1 MRKSITLLF
10 AVVGILFALS
20 GYAQERVDVSV
31 TDLLLRRPVVNMP
44 VYLQNTTSRTLDSA
58 RTNEQGKA
66 QFTNVPALGR
76 YRVFTRPSAMYTEE
90 ETSDITLQ
98 PGTLRTVTLQ
108 LPLRRESTLDE
119 VVINDRRLARLNTQN
134 AEVSALVSKRELQSL
149 PLEGRDITRA
159 LYRLPNLTLATQGYA
174 EAPNVA
180 INGLNGIYTNYLI
193 DGMDNNE
200 RFLGNMKFNT
210 PVGFAEGITV
220 YTNNYSVEFGNTSN
234 GVINVTTRSGSNEL
248 TGEAF
253 YLTRPGSVVDSPSRY
268 ATADLS
274 GNSVKDGFQR
284 HQLGFGLGGA
294 LKRDRTFF
302 YVNMEQTF
310 DRKDNRLVVPA
321 LGVNEI
327 VTGHNYFSYVSGK
340 LDQVWN
346 GRFKTTLRA
355 NIGSFDIDR
364 QGGGLEGGILFPSA
378 ASAQKNRTYLIALKN
393 AYVIGNRN
401 GGPDI
406 TGETNY
412 QHARFRWN
420 YREPVNPTNPSATV
434 RGPNGVPIA
443 TIGQSGAIF
452 DDIENTDQIQQKF
465 TLRRGDH
472 TLKAGAE
479 FITSDYALLGGA
491 NPYGTYDV
499 QLTQAQLDALKAR
512 NIGSALDVTDI
523 PRDVLVRTYDVE
535 LRPTTFGTRQN
546 VFSVYAEDL
555 WAARPNLNL
564 TVGLRYDYDNLTKG
578 GQTDRSAGAASGRKG
593 DLNNLAPRVALNYQ
607 LDERTVV
614 RGGYGMFYDKIK
626 YSVYSDNL
634 QFSNSGADFKKELTE
649 LKRLGMLPAST
660 DLDRVTFPG
669 NLNARSTTSVTY
681 LNGPTSDQLQARRD
695 QQFSNNFRIMNPDG
709 FQSPYSHQFSLGFQR
724 KPTANTLFSLD
735 LVHVATNDLFYI
747 YNLNAPAPYPFPN
760 AADVKVRTV
769 AQADLTRPIPI
780 RQDRRGAYAV
790 VNGSDTLRGI
800 SRNIFETRTDGY
812 ARYWAANFVF
822 QKLKGSDKYA
832 YRLGYNLSVIRSN
845 TTGINTRAQDANNYR
860 AEYVFDDND
869 RRHVFS
875 GIFYYYPLTNLVI
888 TPTVLLQ
895 SGLPITRVADAAVY
909 GTTDLN
915 GDSESYSL
923 PSDIQ
928 PGETRNND
936 RLPWAKTVDLSV
948 KYTVRLFG
956 RPRLEISADVYN
968 LLNTQNISGFNVV
981 RGSSNQF
988 QIGPRGSG
996 ITTRS
1001 AAPPRQF
1008 QFGLRYVF

>member
-1 MRKSITLLF
+1 M
-10 AVVGILFALS
+10 
-20 GYAQERVDVSV
+20 
-31 TDLLLRRPVVNMP
+31 TDLLLRRPVTNTF
-44 VYLQNTTSRTLDSA
+44 VYLQNTSTKALDSTQ
-58 RTNEQGKA
+58 TNAQGKA
-66 QFTNVPALGR
+66 IFSTVMGSR
-76 YRVFTRPSAMYTEE
+76 YRVFTRPSSTFIEDEA
-90 ETSDITLQ
+90 SDINIQSNSLT
-98 PGTLRTVTLQ
+98 TVTLQ

-234 GVINVTTRSGSNEL
+234 GVINVTTRSGSNQL

-253 YLTRPGSVVDSPSRY
+253 YLTRPGSVIDSPSRF

-294 LKRDRTFF
+294 LRQDKTFF
-302 YVNMEQTF
+302 YVNVEQTF
-310 DRKDNRLVVPA
+310 DRKDNRLVAPA

-340 LDQVWN
+340 LDQVWS

-378 ASAQKNRTYLIALKN
+378 AAAQKNRTYLISLKN
-393 AYVIGNRN
+393 AYVIGSRN

-412 QHARFRWN
+412 QHSRFRWN
-420 YREPVNPTNPSATV
+420 YREPVNPTNPSVTV

-491 NPYGTYDV
+491 NAYGTYDV

-512 NIGSALDVTDI
+512 NIGSVLDVNDI
-523 PRDVLVRTYDVE
+523 PRDVQVRTYDVE

-546 VFSVYAEDL
+546 VFSLYAEDL
-555 WAARPNLNL
+555 WSIRPDLNL
-564 TVGLRYDYDNLTKG
+564 TFGLRYDYDNLTKG
-578 GQTDRSAGAASGRKG
+578 GGTKG
-593 DLNNLAPRVALNYQ
+593 DLNNIAPRVAFNYQ
-607 LDERTVV
+607 LNDQTVI

-634 QFSNSGADFKKELTE
+634 QFSNSGSDFKKQLNE
-649 LKRLGMLPAST
+649 LKRLGILPGST
-660 DLDRVTFPG
+660 DLNRVTFPG
-669 NLNARSTTSVTY
+669 NLNARSTTPVTY
-681 LNGPTSDQLQARRD
+681 LAGPTSDQLQGRRD
-695 QQFSNNFRIMNPDG
+695 QQFSNNFRIMNPNG

-747 YNLNAPAPYPFPN
+747 YNLNAPAPYPLTN
-760 AADVKVRTV
+760 AADVQVRTV

-780 RQDRRGAYAV
+780 RQDKQGAYAV

-832 YRLGYNLSVIRSN
+832 YRLGYNLSIIKSN
-845 TTGINTRAQDANNYR
+845 TTGINTRAQDSNNYV
-860 AEYVFDDND
+860 AEYVVDDND

-875 GIFYYYPLTNLVI
+875 GIFYYYPLRNLVI

-895 SGLPITRVADAAVY
+895 SGLPITRVADAQKY
-909 GTTDLN
+909 GGVTDLN

-948 KYTVRLFG
+948 KYTVHLFG
-956 RPRLEISADVYN
+956 RPRLEVSADVYN
-968 LLNTQNISGFNVV
+968 VLNTVNISGFNVV

-1008 QFGLRYVF
+1008 QFGLRYVL

>member
-1 MRKSITLLF
+1 MKHRLQFLF
-10 AVVGILFALS
+10 LGFLFLIPQVYGQNQGS
-20 GYAQERVDVSV
+20 QNRLEVTV
-31 TDLLLRRPVVNMP
+31 TDLLLRRPVAGTV
-44 VYLQNTTSRTLDSA
+44 VYLQNNKAHLLDSSQ
-58 RTNEQGKA
+58 TNAQGKVL
-66 QFTNVPALGR
+66 FSNLSPAVQ
-76 YRVFTRPSAMYTEE
+76 YRAFTRLSTTYIEDDV
-90 ETSDITLQ
+90 SDITLKS
-98 PGTLRTVTLQ
+98 GGLTSVTLE
-108 LPLRRESTLDE
+108 LPLRREGTLQE
-119 VVINDRRLARLNTQN
+119 VVINDRRLARLNNQN
-134 AEVSALVSKRELQSL
+134 AEVSALVSKRELQAL

-180 INGLNGIYTNYLI
+180 INGLNGVYTNYLI

-234 GVINVTTRSGSNEL
+234 GVINVTTRSGSNQL

-253 YLTRPGSVVDSPSRY
+253 YLTRPGSVIDSPSSY

-294 LKRDRTFF
+294 LRKDKTFF
-302 YVNMEQTF
+302 YINVEQTF

-346 GRFKTTLRA
+346 SRFKSTLRA

-364 QGGGLEGGILFPSA
+364 QGGGLEAGILFPSA

-393 AYVIGNRN
+393 AYTIGN
-401 GGPDI
+401 DI

-412 QHARFRWN
+412 QHSRFRWN

-434 RGPNGVPIA
+434 RGPDGVPIA

-465 TLRRGDH
+465 TLRRGNH

-479 FITSDYALLGGA
+479 FITSEYALLGGA
-491 NPYGTYDV
+491 NSYGTYDV
-499 QLTQAQLDALKAR
+499 QLTQVQLDALKAK
-512 NIGSALDVTDI
+512 NIGSALDVSDI
-523 PRDVLVRTYDVE
+523 PRDVQVRTYDVE

-546 VFSVYAEDL
+546 VTSLYAEDL
-555 WAARPNLNL
+555 WAAKSNLNL
-564 TVGLRYDYDNLTKG
+564 TFGLRYDYDNLTKG
-578 GQTDRSAGAASGRKG
+578 GGTTG
-593 DLNNLAPRVALNYQ
+593 DYNNIAPRVAFNYQ
-607 LDERTVV
+607 LNDQTVI

-634 QFSNSGADFKKELTE
+634 QFSNNGADFRKQLNE
-649 LKRLGMLPAST
+649 LKRLGLLPETA
-660 DLDRVTFPG
+660 DLDKITFAG
-669 NLNARSTTSVTY
+669 NLNARATTPVTY
-681 LNGPTSDQLQARRD
+681 LNGPTSAQLQPRRD

-709 FQSPYSHQFSLGFQR
+709 FQSPYSHQFSLGFQH

-747 YNLNAPAPYPFPN
+747 YNLNAAAPYPLSDVNP
-760 AADVKVRTV
+760 ADAKVRTV

-780 RQDRRGAYAV
+780 RQDKRGAYAV
-790 VNGSDTLRGI
+790 VNGTDTLRGI
-800 SRNIFETRTDGY
+800 ARNVFVTRTDGY

-845 TTGINTRAQDANNYR
+845 TTGINTRAQDSNNYQ
-860 AEYVFDDND
+860 AEYVYDDND

-875 GIFYYYPLTNLVI
+875 GIFYYYPFRNLVI

-895 SGLPITRVADAAVY
+895 SGLPITRVADAKQY
-909 GTTDLN
+909 GGVTDLN

-936 RLPWAKTVDLSV
+936 RLPWAKTVDLSI
-948 KYTVRLFG
+948 KYTVPLFG
-956 RPRLEISADVYN
+956 RPRLELSADIYN
-968 LLNTQNISGFNVV
+968 LLNTQNISGYNVV

-988 QIGPRGSG
+988 QLGPRGSG
-996 ITTRS
+996 ITVRS

-1008 QFGLRYVF
+1008 QFGARYVF

>member
-1 MRKSITLLF
+1 MRISLTRLLF
-10 AVVGILFALS
+10 VVSCFPATFT
-20 GYAQERVDVSV
+20 YAQLNSTPAQLEVSV
-31 TDLLLRRPVVNMP
+31 TDLLLRRPVTNTA
-44 VYLQNTTSRTLDSA
+44 VYLQNSATKALDSA
-58 RTNEQGKA
+58 RTNAQGKA
-66 QFTNVPALGR
+66 QFSNVSPTSR
-76 YRVFTRPSAMYTEE
+76 YRVFTRSSATYIED
-90 ETSDITLQ
+90 ETLDIGIRATG
-98 PGTLRTVTLQ
+98 PTTVTLR

-234 GVINVTTRSGSNEL
+234 GVINVTTRSGSNQL

-253 YLTRPGSVVDSPSRY
+253 YLTRPGSVVDSPSRF
-268 ATADLS
+268 ATSDLS

-294 LKRDRTFF
+294 LKQDKTFF
-302 YVNMEQTF
+302 YVNVEQTF
-310 DRKDNRLVVPA
+310 DRKDNRLVVPS
-321 LGVNEI
+321 LSVNEI
-327 VTGHNYFSYVSGK
+327 VTGRNHFSYVSGK

-378 ASAQKNRTYLIALKN
+378 ASAQKNRTYLISLKN
-393 AYVIGNRN
+393 AYVLGT
-401 GGPDI
+401 DI

-412 QHARFRWN
+412 QHSRFRWN

-452 DDIENTDQIQQKF
+452 NDIENTDQIQQKF
-465 TLRRGDH
+465 TLRRGNH

-499 QLTQAQLDALKAR
+499 QLTQVQLDALKAR

-523 PRDVLVRTYDVE
+523 PRDVMVRTYDVE

-546 VFSVYAEDL
+546 VYSLYAEDL
-555 WAARPNLNL
+555 WSVRPNLNL
-564 TVGLRYDYDNLTKG
+564 TLGLRYDYDNLTRG
-578 GQTDRSAGAASGRKG
+578 GGDKG
-593 DLNNLAPRVALNYQ
+593 DFNNIAPRVAFNYQ
-607 LDERTVV
+607 LSDRTVV

-634 QFSNSGADFKKELTE
+634 QFSSSGADFKKELNE
-649 LKRLGMLPAST
+649 LKRLGILPGTA
-660 DLDRVTFPG
+660 DLNRITFAG
-669 NLNARSTTSVTY
+669 NLNARSTTPVTY
-681 LNGPTSDQLQARRD
+681 LNGPTSDQLQGRRD

-747 YNLNAPAPYPFPN
+747 YNLNAPAPYPLTS
-760 AADVKVRTV
+760 AVDAKVRTV

-822 QKLKGSDKYA
+822 QKLRGSDKFA

-845 TTGINTRAQDANNYR
+845 TTGINTRAQNSNDYA

-875 GIFYYYPLTNLVI
+875 GIFYYYPIRNLVI

-895 SGLPITRVADAAVY
+895 SGLPITRVADATKFGGVI
-909 GTTDLN
+909 DLN
-915 GDSESYSL
+915 GDSETYSL

-948 KYTVRLFG
+948 KYTVRLLG
-956 RPRLEISADVYN
+956 RPRLEISADAFN
-968 LLNTQNISGFNVV
+968 LLNTQNISGYNVV

-1008 QFGLRYVF
+1008 QFGARYVF

>member
-1 MRKSITLLF
+1 MKPLFTRLLF
-10 AVVGILFALS
+10 VAGCFLTTVT
-20 GYAQERVDVSV
+20 YAQLNGTPISTPAQLEVSV
-31 TDLLLRRPVVNMP
+31 TDLLLRRPVTSTF
-44 VYLQNTTSRTLDSA
+44 VYSQSNTTKTLDSA
-58 RTNEQGKA
+58 QTNAQGKA
-66 QFTNVPALGR
+66 RFNNVSPGER
-76 YRVFTRPSAMYTEE
+76 YRVFTRPGATYIED
-90 ETSDITLQ
+90 ETSDVLIKT
-98 PGTLRTVTLQ
+98 GTTTTVTLQ

-134 AEVSALVSKRELQSL
+134 AEVSALLSKRELQSL

-180 INGLNGIYTNYLI
+180 INGLNGVYTNYLI

-234 GVINVTTRSGSNEL
+234 GVINVTTRSGTNQL

-253 YLTRPGSVVDSPSRY
+253 YLTRPGSVVDSPSRF
-268 ATADLS
+268 ATSDLS

-294 LKRDRTFF
+294 LKQDKTFF
-302 YVNMEQTF
+302 YVNVEQTF
-310 DRKDNRLVVPA
+310 DRKDNRLVVPS

-327 VTGHNYFSYVSGK
+327 VTGRNHFSYVSGK

-355 NIGSFDIDR
+355 NVGSFDIDR

-378 ASAQKNRTYLIALKN
+378 ASAQKNRTYLISLKN
-393 AYVIGNRN
+393 AYVIGNE
-401 GGPDI
+401 I

-412 QHARFRWN
+412 QHSRFRWN

-479 FITSDYALLGGA
+479 FITSNYALLGGA

-523 PRDVLVRTYDVE
+523 PRDVMVRTYDVE

-546 VFSVYAEDL
+546 VYSIYAEDL
-555 WAARPNLNL
+555 WSVRPNLNL
-564 TVGLRYDYDNLTKG
+564 TLGLRYDYDNLTRG
-578 GQTDRSAGAASGRKG
+578 GGTKG
-593 DLNNLAPRVALNYQ
+593 DFNNIAPRVAFNYQ
-607 LDERTVV
+607 LSDRTVV

-634 QFSNSGADFKKELTE
+634 QFSSSGADFKKELAE
-649 LKRLGMLPAST
+649 LKRLNILPGSA
-660 DLDRVTFPG
+660 DLDRVTFAG
-669 NLNARSTTSVTY
+669 NLNARSTTPVTY
-681 LNGPTSDQLQARRD
+681 LNGPTSNQLQGRRD

-709 FQSPYSHQFSLGFQR
+709 FQSPYSHQFSLGFQH
-724 KPTANTLFSLD
+724 KPTAITLFSLD

-747 YNLNAPAPYPFPN
+747 YNLNAPAPYPLTS
-760 AADVKVRTV
+760 AADATVRTV

-780 RQDRRGAYAV
+780 RTDKHGAYAV

-822 QKLKGSDKYA
+822 QKLRGSDKFA

-845 TTGINTRAQDANNYR
+845 TTGINTRAQNSNDYA

-875 GIFYYYPLTNLVI
+875 GIFYYYPLRNLVI

-895 SGLPITRVADAAVY
+895 SGLPITRVADATKFGGV
-909 GTTDLN
+909 TDLN

-948 KYTVRLFG
+948 KYTVRLLG
-956 RPRLEISADVYN
+956 RPRLELSADVYN
-968 LLNTQNISGFNVV
+968 VLNTQNISGYNVV

-1008 QFGLRYVF
+1008 QFGARYVF

>member
-1 MRKSITLLF
+1 MRKSFTRLVL
-10 AVVGILFALS
+10 VVGQLVLTSA
-20 GYAQERVDVSV
+20 YAQTINEPTRLEVSV
-31 TDLLLRRPVVNMP
+31 TDLLLRRPVTNTF
-44 VYLQNTTSRTLDSA
+44 VYLQNTSTKALDSTL
-58 RTNEQGKA
+58 TNAQGKA
-66 QFTNVPALGR
+66 LFNTLSVGSR
-76 YRVFTRPSAMYTEE
+76 YRIFTRPSRTFVEDEA
-90 ETSDITLQ
+90 SDISLQ
-98 PGTLRTVTLQ
+98 PGPLTTVTLQ

-234 GVINVTTRSGSNEL
+234 GVVNITTRSGSNQL

-253 YLTRPGSVVDSPSRY
+253 YLTRPGSVIDSPSRF

-274 GNSVKDGFQR
+274 GNAVKDGFQR

-294 LKRDRTFF
+294 LKQDKTFF
-302 YVNMEQTF
+302 YVNVEQTF
-310 DRKDNRLVVPA
+310 DRKDNRLVAPA

-340 LDQVWN
+340 LDQVWS

-393 AYVIGNRN
+393 AYVIGSRN

-412 QHARFRWN
+412 QRSRFRWN
-420 YREPVNPTNPSATV
+420 YREPVNPTNPSVTV

-452 DDIENTDQIQQKF
+452 DNIENTDQIQQKF

-479 FITSDYALLGGA
+479 FITSNYALLGGA

-512 NIGSALDVTDI
+512 NIGSALDVNDI
-523 PRDVLVRTYDVE
+523 PRDVEVRNYDVE

-546 VFSVYAEDL
+546 VFSLYAEDL
-555 WAARPNLNL
+555 WSIRPDLNL
-564 TVGLRYDYDNLTKG
+564 TFGLRYDYDNLTKG
-578 GQTDRSAGAASGRKG
+578 GGTKG
-593 DLNNLAPRVALNYQ
+593 DFNNIAPRVAFNYQ
-607 LDERTVV
+607 FNDQTVI

-626 YSVYSDNL
+626 YSIYSDNL
-634 QFSNSGADFKKELTE
+634 QFSNSGRDFKRQLNE
-649 LKRLGMLPAST
+649 LKRLGILPNSA
-660 DLDRVTFPG
+660 DLDRITFPG
-669 NLNARSTTSVTY
+669 NLNARSTTPVTY
-681 LNGPTSDQLQARRD
+681 LAGPTSDQLQGRRD
-695 QQFSNNFRIMNPDG
+695 QQFSNNFRIMNPNG
-709 FQSPYSHQFSLGFQR
+709 FQNPYSHQFSLGFQR
-724 KPTANTLFSLD
+724 KPTANTLFSVD
-735 LVHVATNDLFYI
+735 LVHVATNDLFYL
-747 YNLNAPAPYPFPN
+747 YNLNAPAPYPLTN
-760 AADVKVRTV
+760 AADVKIRTV

-832 YRLGYNLSVIRSN
+832 YRLGYNLSQIKSN
-845 TTGINTRAQDANNYR
+845 TTGINMRAQDSNNYA
-860 AEYVFDDND
+860 AEYVADDND

-875 GIFYYYPLTNLVI
+875 GIFYYYPLRNLVI
-888 TPTVLLQ
+888 TPTLLLQ
-895 SGLPITRVADAAVY
+895 SGLPITRVADARLY
-909 GTTDLN
+909 GGVTDLN
-915 GDSESYSL
+915 GDSESFSL

-948 KYTVRLFG
+948 KYTVYLFG
-956 RPRLEISADVYN
+956 QPRLEVSADVYN
-968 LLNTQNISGFNVV
+968 
-981 RGSSNQF
+981 
-988 QIGPRGSG
+988 
-996 ITTRS
+996 
-1001 AAPPRQF
+1001 
-1008 QFGLRYVF
+1008 

>member
-1 MRKSITLLF
+1 MRKWFTQLVFIASCCLIG
-10 AVVGILFALS
+10 AAH
-20 GYAQERVDVSV
+20 AQTTPGGAQLEVSV
-31 TDLLLRRPVVNMP
+31 TDLLLRRPVTNTV
-44 VYLQNTTSRTLDSA
+44 VYLQNSTTKTLDSA
-58 RTNEQGKA
+58 RTNGEGKA
-66 QFTNVPALGR
+66 QFSAVSPLSR
-76 YRVFTRPSAMYTEE
+76 YRVFTRPSVTYTDD
-90 ETSDITLQ
+90 ETADVAIKPNGLT
-98 PGTLRTVTLQ
+98 TVTLQ
-108 LPLRRESTLDE
+108 LPLRRESTLEE

-134 AEVSALVSKRELQSL
+134 AEVSALVSKRELQNL

-234 GVINVTTRSGSNEL
+234 GVINVTTRSGSNQL

-253 YLTRPGSVVDSPSRY
+253 YLTRPGSIIDSPSRF
-268 ATADLS
+268 ATSDLS
-274 GNSVKDGFQR
+274 GNAVKDGFQR
-284 HQLGFGLGGA
+284 QQLGFGLGGA
-294 LKRDRTFF
+294 LKQDKTFF
-302 YVNMEQTF
+302 YINVEQTY
-310 DRKDNRLVVPA
+310 DRKDNRLVVPS
-321 LGVNEI
+321 LGVDEV
-327 VTGHNYFSYVSGK
+327 VTGRNRFSYVSGK
-340 LDQVWN
+340 LDQVWSN
-346 GRFKTTLRA
+346 RFKTTLRA
-355 NIGSFDIDR
+355 NIGSFDIER

-378 ASAQKNRTYLIALKN
+378 AASQKNRTYLISLKN
-393 AYVIGNRN
+393 AYVIGNE
-401 GGPDI
+401 I

-412 QHARFRWN
+412 QHSRFRWN

-512 NIGSALDVTDI
+512 NIGSALNVNDI
-523 PRDVLVRTYDVE
+523 PRDVMVRTYDVE

-546 VFSVYAEDL
+546 VYSLYAEDL
-555 WAARPNLNL
+555 WAVRPNLNL
-564 TVGLRYDYDNLTKG
+564 TIGLRYDYDNLSKG
-578 GQTDRSAGAASGRKG
+578 GGNQG
-593 DLNNLAPRVALNYQ
+593 DYNNIAPRLAFNYQ
-607 LDERTVV
+607 LTEQTVI

-634 QFSNSGADFKKELTE
+634 QFSNNGADFKKELNE
-649 LKRLGMLPAST
+649 LKRLNILPGSA
-660 DLDRVTFPG
+660 DLDKITFPG
-669 NLNARSTTSVTY
+669 NLNARSTTPVTY

-695 QQFSNNFRIMNPDG
+695 KQFSNNFRIMNPDG
-709 FQSPYSHQFSLGFQR
+709 FDNPYSHQFSLGLQH
-724 KPTANTLFSLD
+724 KPTANTLFSID

-747 YNLNAPAPYPFPN
+747 YNLNAPAPYPLTN
-760 AADVKVRTV
+760 AADAKVRTV

-780 RQDRRGAYAV
+780 RSDSRGAYAV
-790 VNGSDTLRGI
+790 VNSNDTLRGI
-800 SRNIFETRTDGY
+800 SRNIFETRTDGI

-845 TTGINTRAQDANNYR
+845 TTGINTRAQDSNNYD
-860 AEYVFDDND
+860 AEYVYDDND

-875 GIFYYYPLTNLVI
+875 GIFYYYPLRNLVI

-895 SGLPITRVADAAVY
+895 SGLPITRVADASKFGGV
-909 GTTDLN
+909 TDLN

-948 KYTVRLFG
+948 KYTVMFLG
-956 RPRLEISADVYN
+956 RPRLEVSADIYN
-968 LLNTQNISGFNVV
+968 VLNTENISGFNVV

-988 QIGPRGSG
+988 QTGPSGSG

-1001 AAPPRQF
+1001 AAPLRQF
-1008 QFGLRYVF
+1008 QFGLRYIL

>member
-1 MRKSITLLF
+1 MRISLTRLLF
-10 AVVGILFALS
+10 VVSCFPATFT
-20 GYAQERVDVSV
+20 YAQLNSTPAQLEVSV
-31 TDLLLRRPVVNMP
+31 TDLLLRRPVTNTA
-44 VYLQNTTSRTLDSA
+44 VYLQNSATKALDSA
-58 RTNEQGKA
+58 RTNAQGKA
-66 QFTNVPALGR
+66 QFSNVSPTSR
-76 YRVFTRPSAMYTEE
+76 YRVFTRSSATYIED
-90 ETSDITLQ
+90 ETLDIGIRATG
-98 PGTLRTVTLQ
+98 PTTVTLR

-234 GVINVTTRSGSNEL
+234 GVINVTTRSGSNQL

-253 YLTRPGSVVDSPSRY
+253 YLTRPGSVVDSPSRF
-268 ATADLS
+268 ATSDLS

-294 LKRDRTFF
+294 LKQDKTFF
-302 YVNMEQTF
+302 YVNVEQTF
-310 DRKDNRLVVPA
+310 DRKDNRLVVPS

-327 VTGHNYFSYVSGK
+327 VTGRNHFSYVSGK

-378 ASAQKNRTYLIALKN
+378 ASAQKNRTYLISLKN
-393 AYVIGNRN
+393 AYVLGT
-401 GGPDI
+401 DI

-412 QHARFRWN
+412 QHSRFRWN

-452 DDIENTDQIQQKF
+452 NDIENTDQIQQKF
-465 TLRRGDH
+465 TLRRGNH

-499 QLTQAQLDALKAR
+499 QLTQVQLDALKAR

-523 PRDVLVRTYDVE
+523 PRDVMVRTYDVE

-546 VFSVYAEDL
+546 VYSLYAEDL
-555 WAARPNLNL
+555 WSVRPNLNL
-564 TVGLRYDYDNLTKG
+564 TLGLRYDYDNLTRG
-578 GQTDRSAGAASGRKG
+578 GGDKG
-593 DLNNLAPRVALNYQ
+593 DFNNIAPRVAFNYQ
-607 LDERTVV
+607 LSDRTVV

-634 QFSNSGADFKKELTE
+634 QFSSSGADFKKELNE
-649 LKRLGMLPAST
+649 LKRLGILPGTA
-660 DLDRVTFPG
+660 DLNRITFAG
-669 NLNARSTTSVTY
+669 NLNARSTTPVTY
-681 LNGPTSDQLQARRD
+681 LNGPTSDQLQGRRD

-747 YNLNAPAPYPFPN
+747 YNLNAPAPYPLTS
-760 AADVKVRTV
+760 AVDAKVRTV

-822 QKLKGSDKYA
+822 QKLRGSDKFA

-845 TTGINTRAQDANNYR
+845 TTGINTRAQNSNDYA

-875 GIFYYYPLTNLVI
+875 GIFYYYPIRNLVI

-895 SGLPITRVADAAVY
+895 SGLPITRVADATKFGGVI
-909 GTTDLN
+909 DLN
-915 GDSESYSL
+915 GDSETYSL

-948 KYTVRLFG
+948 KYTVRLLG
-956 RPRLEISADVYN
+956 RPRLEISADAFN
-968 LLNTQNISGFNVV
+968 LLNTQNISGYNVV

-1008 QFGLRYVF
+1008 QFGARYVF

>member
-1 MRKSITLLF
+1 MKYLLLVF
-10 AVVGILFALS
+10 FLNCVLLVPQVYGQNKAGQNQLEVT
-20 GYAQERVDVSV
+20 V
-31 TDLLLRRPVVNMP
+31 TDLLLRRPVGGTM
-44 VYLQNTTSRTLDSA
+44 VYLQNKTGGTLDSVQ
-58 RTNEQGKA
+58 TNEQGKA
-66 QFTNVPALGR
+66 AFGNLSSTGR
-76 YRVFTRPSAMYTEE
+76 YRVFTRPGVTYTDEE
-90 ETSDITLQ
+90 VSDIPIKSGGLTS
-98 PGTLRTVTLQ
+98 VTLE
-108 LPLRRESTLDE
+108 LPLRREGTLQE
-119 VVINDRRLARLNTQN
+119 VVINDRRLARLNNQN
-134 AEVSALVSKRELQSL
+134 AEVSALVSKRELQAL
-149 PLEGRDITRA
+149 PLEGRDITRS

-180 INGLNGIYTNYLI
+180 INGLNGVYTNYLI

-234 GVINVTTRSGSNEL
+234 GVINVTTRSGSNQL
-248 TGEAF
+248 TGEVF
-253 YLTRPGSVVDSPSRY
+253 YLTRPGSVIDSPSSY

-294 LKRDRTFF
+294 LKKDKTFF
-302 YVNMEQTF
+302 YINVEQTY
-310 DRKDNRLVVPA
+310 DKKDNRLVVPT
-321 LGVNEI
+321 LGINEI

-340 LDQVWN
+340 LDHVWN
-346 GRFKTTLRA
+346 NRFKSTLRA

-393 AYVIGNRN
+393 AYVIGNE
-401 GGPDI
+401 I

-412 QHARFRWN
+412 QHSRYRWN
-420 YREPVNPTNPSATV
+420 YREPVNLTNPSATV
-434 RGPNGVPIA
+434 RGPDGVPIA

-465 TLRRGDH
+465 TLRRGNH

-491 NPYGTYDV
+491 NSYGTYDV
-499 QLTQAQLDALKAR
+499 QLTQAQLDALKAK
-512 NIGSALDVTDI
+512 NVGSALDVGDI
-523 PRDVLVRTYDVE
+523 PRDVQVRTYDVE

-546 VFSVYAEDL
+546 VVSVYAEDL
-555 WAARPNLNL
+555 WAAKPNLNL
-564 TVGLRYDYDNLTKG
+564 TFGLRYDYDNLTKG
-578 GQTDRSAGAASGRKG
+578 GGTKG
-593 DLNNLAPRVALNYQ
+593 DYNNIAPRVAFNYQ
-607 LDERTVV
+607 LNDQTVI

-634 QFSNSGADFKKELTE
+634 QFSNNGADFKKQLNE
-649 LKRLGMLPAST
+649 LKRLGLLPQSA
-660 DLDRVTFPG
+660 DLDKITFAG
-669 NLNARSTTSVTY
+669 NLNARATTPVTY
-681 LNGPTSDQLQARRD
+681 LNGPTSAQLQPRRD

-709 FQSPYSHQFSLGFQR
+709 FKSPYSHQFSLGFQH
-724 KPTANTLFSLD
+724 KPTTNTLFSID

-747 YNLNAPAPYPFPN
+747 YNLNAAAPYPLS
-760 AADVKVRTV
+760 DVNPTDAKVRTV
-769 AQADLTRPIPI
+769 AQADLTRPVPI

-790 VNGSDTLRGI
+790 VNGTDTLRGI
-800 SRNIFETRTDGY
+800 ARNVFVTRTDGY

-845 TTGINTRAQDANNYR
+845 TTGINTRAQDSNNYE

-875 GIFYYYPLTNLVI
+875 GIFYYYPFRNLVI

-895 SGLPITRVADAAVY
+895 SGLPITRVADAKQY
-909 GTTDLN
+909 GGVTDLN

-936 RLPWAKTVDLSV
+936 RLPWAKTVDLSI
-948 KYTVRLFG
+948 KYTVPLFG
-956 RPRLEISADVYN
+956 RPRLELSADIYN

-988 QIGPRGSG
+988 QLGPRGSG
-996 ITTRS
+996 ITVRS

-1008 QFGLRYVF
+1008 QFGARYVF

>member
-1 MRKSITLLF
+1 MKKLFTQLLLAVSSLLTLSAAAQTTPEQIEIT
-10 AVVGILFALS
+10 
-20 GYAQERVDVSV
+20 V
-31 TDLLLRRPVVNMP
+31 TDLLLRRPVPNTA
-44 VYLQNTTSRTLDSA
+44 VYLQNIATRTLDSA
-58 RTNEQGKA
+58 RTNEQGKVL
-66 QFTNVPALGR
+66 FSNVSAANR
-76 YRVFTRPSAMYTEE
+76 YRVFTRPNPTYVEDE
-90 ETSDITLQ
+90 VSDVAVQ
-98 PGTLRTVTLQ
+98 PGALRTVTLQ
-108 LPLRRESTLDE
+108 LPLRRESTLEE

-234 GVINVTTRSGSNEL
+234 GVVNVTTRSGTNQLS
-248 TGEAF
+248 GEAF
-253 YLTRPGSVVDSPSRY
+253 YLTRPGTVIDSPSKY

-284 HQLGFGLGGA
+284 HQLGFALGGA
-294 LKRDRTFF
+294 LKKDKTFF
-302 YVNMEQTF
+302 YVDVEQTF
-310 DRKDNRLVVPA
+310 DRKDNRLVAPS

-340 LDQVWN
+340 LDQVWS

-355 NIGSFDIDR
+355 NIGSFDIGR

-378 ASAQKNRTYLIALKN
+378 ASTQKNRTYLIALKN
-393 AYVIGNRN
+393 AYVLGN
-401 GGPDI
+401 GI
-406 TGETNY
+406 TAETNY
-412 QHARFRWN
+412 QHSRFRWN

-434 RGPNGVPIA
+434 RGPDGVPIA
-443 TIGQSGAIF
+443 TIGQSGSIF
-452 DDIENTDQIQQKF
+452 DDIENTDQIQQKITF
-465 TLRRGDH
+465 RRGNH
-472 TLKAGAE
+472 TFKAGAE
-479 FITSDYALLGGA
+479 FITSNYALLGGA

-499 QLTQAQLDALKAR
+499 QLTQTQLDALKAR
-512 NIGSALDVTDI
+512 NIGSTLDVTDL
-523 PRDVLVRTYDVE
+523 PRDVQVRTYDVE

-546 VFSVYAEDL
+546 VYSLYAEDL

-564 TVGLRYDYDNLTKG
+564 TFGLRYDYDNLTKAG
-578 GQTDRSAGAASGRKG
+578 GNKG
-593 DLNNLAPRVALNYQ
+593 DYNNLAPRLAFNYQ
-607 LDERTVV
+607 LSERSVI

-634 QFSNSGADFKKELTE
+634 QFSSSGADFKKELAE
-649 LKRLGMLPAST
+649 LKRLNLLPASAN
-660 DLDRVTFPG
+660 LDQITFPG
-669 NLNARSTTSVTY
+669 NLNARSTTPVTY

-709 FQSPYSHQFSLGFQR
+709 FQNPYSHQFSLGFQH
-724 KPTANTLFSLD
+724 KPTTNTLFSVD
-735 LVHVATNDLFYI
+735 LVHVATNDLYYI
-747 YNLNAPAPYPFPN
+747 YNLNAPTPYPLNNPN
-760 AADVKVRTV
+760 DAKVRTV

-780 RQDRRGAYAV
+780 RQDKRGAYAV

-822 QKLKGSDKYA
+822 HKLKGSDKYA
-832 YRLGYNLSVIRSN
+832 YRLGYNLSLIKSN
-845 TTGINTRAQDANNYR
+845 TTGINTRAQDSNNYV
-860 AEYVFDDND
+860 AEYVYDDND

-875 GIFYYYPLTNLVI
+875 GIFYYYPLRNLVI

-895 SGLPITRVADAAVY
+895 SGLPISRVADAKVY

-915 GDSESYSL
+915 GDSESYSF
-923 PSDIQ
+923 PSDLQ

-936 RLPWAKTVDLSV
+936 RLPWAKTVDLSI
-948 KYTVRLFG
+948 KYTVQLFG
-956 RPRLEISADVYN
+956 RPRLELSADVYN
-968 LLNTQNISGFNVV
+968 LLNTVNYSGYNVV

-988 QIGPRGSG
+988 QLGPSGSG
-996 ITTRS
+996 FTPRS

-1008 QFGLRYVF
+1008 QFGARYVF

>member
-1 MRKSITLLF
+1 MKYPLL
-10 AVVGILFALS
+10 VVFLNCVFLIPHVYGQNKEGQNQL
-20 GYAQERVDVSV
+20 EVTV
-31 TDLLLRRPVVNMP
+31 TDLLLRRPVGGTM
-44 VYLQNTTSRTLDSA
+44 VYLQNKTGGTLDSVQ
-58 RTNEQGKA
+58 TNEQGKA
-66 QFTNVPALGR
+66 TFGNLATTGR
-76 YRVFTRPSAMYTEE
+76 YRVFTRPGVTYTDEE
-90 ETSDITLQ
+90 VSDIAIKSGALT
-98 PGTLRTVTLQ
+98 TVTLE
-108 LPLRRESTLDE
+108 LPLRRESTLEE
-119 VVINDRRLARLNTQN
+119 VVINDRRLARLNNQN
-134 AEVSALVSKRELQSL
+134 AEVSALVSKRELQAL

-159 LYRLPNLTLATQGYA
+159 LYRLPNLTLATLGYA

-234 GVINVTTRSGSNEL
+234 GVVNVTTRSGSNQL
-248 TGEAF
+248 TGEAY
-253 YLTRPGSVVDSPSRY
+253 YLTRPGSVIDSPSSY

-284 HQLGFGLGGA
+284 HQLGFALGGA
-294 LKRDRTFF
+294 LKKDKTFF
-302 YVNMEQTF
+302 YVDVEQTF
-310 DRKDNRLVVPA
+310 DKKDNRLVVPA
-321 LGVNEI
+321 LGINEI
-327 VTGHNYFSYVSGK
+327 VTGRNHFSYVSGK
-340 LDQVWN
+340 LDQVWSN
-346 GRFKTTLRA
+346 RFKTSLRA

-393 AYVIGNRN
+393 AYVLGNRN

-412 QHARFRWN
+412 QHSRYRWN

-434 RGPNGVPIA
+434 RGPDGVPIA

-465 TLRRGDH
+465 TLRRGNH

-491 NPYGTYDV
+491 NAYGTYDV
-499 QLTQAQLDALKAR
+499 QLTQAQLDALKVK
-512 NIGSALDVTDI
+512 NLGSTLDVTDI
-523 PRDVLVRTYDVE
+523 PRDVQVRTYDVE
-535 LRPTTFGTRQN
+535 LRPTTFGKRQN
-546 VFSVYAEDL
+546 VVSIYAEDL
-555 WAARPNLNL
+555 WAAKPNLNL
-564 TVGLRYDYDNLTKG
+564 TFGLRYDYDNLTKG
-578 GQTDRSAGAASGRKG
+578 GGTKG
-593 DLNNLAPRVALNYQ
+593 DYNNIAPRVAFNYQ
-607 LDERTVV
+607 FNDRTVV
-614 RGGYGMFYDKIK
+614 RGGYGVFYDKIK
-626 YSVYSDNL
+626 YTVYSDNL
-634 QFSNSGADFKKELTE
+634 QFSNSGADFKKQLTE
-649 LKRLGMLPAST
+649 LKRLGILQQSA
-660 DLDRVTFPG
+660 DLDKVTFPG
-669 NLNARSTTSVTY
+669 NLNARATTPVTY
-681 LNGPTSDQLQARRD
+681 LNGPTSAQLQSRRD

-709 FQSPYSHQFSLGFQR
+709 FQSPYSHQFSLGFQH
-724 KPTANTLFSLD
+724 KPTPNTLFSVD
-735 LVHVATNDLFYI
+735 LVHVATNDLYYI
-747 YNLNAPAPYPFPN
+747 YNLNAASPYSLANTNP
-760 AADVKVRTV
+760 ADVKVRTV

-790 VNGSDTLRGI
+790 VNGTDTLRGI

-822 QKLKGSDKYA
+822 QKLKGSDKFA
-832 YRLGYNLSVIRSN
+832 YRLGYNLSIIKSN
-845 TTGINTRAQDANNYR
+845 TTGVNTRAQDSNNFV
-860 AEYVFDDND
+860 AEYVVDDND

-875 GIFYYYPLTNLVI
+875 GIFYYYPFRNLVI

-895 SGLPITRVADAAVY
+895 SGLPITRVADAKQY
-909 GTTDLN
+909 GGVTDLN

-936 RLPWAKTVDLSV
+936 RLPWAKTVDLSI
-948 KYTVRLFG
+948 KYTVPLFG
-956 RPRLEISADVYN
+956 RPRLELSADIYN

-988 QIGPRGSG
+988 QLGPRGSG
-996 ITTRS
+996 ITVRS

-1008 QFGLRYVF
+1008 QFGARYVF

>member
-1 MRKSITLLF
+1 MNLSFTQLF
-10 AVVGILFALS
+10 AASQLLAVAA
-20 GYAQERVDVSV
+20 YAQTTLPPVQLDVSV
-31 TDLLLRRPVVNMP
+31 TDLLLRRPVTGTF
-44 VYLQNTTSRTLDSA
+44 VYLQNMSTKTLDST
-58 RTNEQGKA
+58 RTNAQGRA
-66 QFTNVPALGR
+66 EFSRVLPGNR
-76 YRVFTRPSAMYTEE
+76 YRIFTRPSATYVEDE
-90 ETSDITLQ
+90 VSEVSIQ
-98 PGTLRTVTLQ
+98 PGAPTAVTLQ
-108 LPLRRESTLDE
+108 LPLRRESTLEE

-234 GVINVTTRSGSNEL
+234 GVINVTTRSGSNQL

-253 YLTRPGSVVDSPSRY
+253 YLTRPGTAIDSPSRF
-268 ATADLS
+268 ATSDLS

-284 HQLGFGLGGA
+284 HQLGVGLGGA
-294 LKRDRTFF
+294 LRKDKTFF
-302 YVNMEQTF
+302 YVNVEQTF
-310 DRKDNRLVVPA
+310 DRKDNRLVVPS

-327 VTGHNYFSYVSGK
+327 VTGHNRFSYVSGK

-346 GRFKTTLRA
+346 SRFKTTLRA

-364 QGGGLEGGILFPSA
+364 QGGGLEGGTLFPSA
-378 ASAQKNRTYLIALKN
+378 ASAQKNRTYLISLKN
-393 AYVIGNRN
+393 AYVIGKE
-401 GGPDI
+401 I

-412 QHARFRWN
+412 QHSRFRWN

-465 TLRRGDH
+465 TLRRDNH

-499 QLTQAQLDALKAR
+499 QLTQSQLDMLKDR
-512 NIGSALDVTDI
+512 NIGSALNVNDI
-523 PRDVLVRTYDVE
+523 PRDVMVRTYDVE

-546 VFSVYAEDL
+546 VYSLYAEDL

-564 TVGLRYDYDNLTKG
+564 TVGLRYDYDNLSKGGGTKG
-578 GQTDRSAGAASGRKG
+578 DF
-593 DLNNLAPRVALNYQ
+593 NNLAPRVAFNYQ
-607 LDERTVV
+607 LNDRTVV

-634 QFSNSGADFKKELTE
+634 QFSNSGVDFKKELAE
-649 LKRLGMLPAST
+649 LKRLNILPGTA
-660 DLDRVTFPG
+660 DLDKITFPG
-669 NLNARSTTSVTY
+669 NLNARATTAVTY
-681 LNGPTSDQLQARRD
+681 LNGPTSGQLQARRD
-695 QQFSNNFRIMNPDG
+695 QQFSNNFRIMNPNG
-709 FQSPYSHQFSLGFQR
+709 FQNPYSHQFSLGFQH

-747 YNLNAPAPYPFPN
+747 YNLNAPAPYPLTS

-780 RQDRRGAYAV
+780 RTDKRGAYAV

-822 QKLKGSDKYA
+822 QKLKGSNKYA

-845 TTGINTRAQDANNYR
+845 TTGINTRAQDSNNYA

-875 GIFYYYPLTNLVI
+875 GIFYYYPLRNLVI

-895 SGLPITRVADAAVY
+895 SGLPITRVADASKFGGV
-909 GTTDLN
+909 TDLN

-948 KYTVRLFG
+948 KYTVRLLG

-968 LLNTQNISGFNVV
+968 VLNTQNISGFNVV

-988 QIGPRGSG
+988 QTGPRGSG
-996 ITTRS
+996 ITVRS

-1008 QFGLRYVF
+1008 QFGARYVF

>member
-1 MRKSITLLF
+1 MKHLLRF
-10 AVVGILFALS
+10 FVLGCPLLLARVQ
-20 GYAQERVDVSV
+20 AQDPNGQNQLEVTV
-31 TDLLLRRPVVNMP
+31 TDLLLRRPIGNTVL
-44 VYLQNTTSRTLDSA
+44 YLQASTSRAVDST
-58 RTNEQGKA
+58 RTNAQGKA
-66 QFTNVPALGR
+66 LFSNLSALVR
-76 YRVFTRPSAMYTEE
+76 YRVFTRPGTDYTEE
-90 ETSDITLQ
+90 EVSDIVIKSSGLT
-98 PGTLRTVTLQ
+98 TVTLE
-108 LPLRRESTLDE
+108 LPLRRESTLEE
-119 VVINDRRLARLNTQN
+119 VVINDRRLARLNNQN
-134 AEVSALVSKRELQSL
+134 AEVSALVSRRELQAL

-234 GVINVTTRSGSNEL
+234 GVINVTTRSGSNQL
-248 TGEAF
+248 SGEAY
-253 YLTRPGSVVDSPSRY
+253 YLTRPGSVIDSPSNF

-284 HQLGFGLGGA
+284 HQLGFALGGA
-294 LKRDRTFF
+294 LKKDKTFF
-302 YVNMEQTF
+302 YIDVEQTF
-310 DRKDNRLVVPA
+310 DRKDNRLVAPL
-321 LGVNEI
+321 LGVNEV
-327 VTGHNYFSYVSGK
+327 VTGYNHFSYVSGK
-340 LDQVWN
+340 LDQVWSS
-346 GRFKTTLRA
+346 RFKTSLRA
-355 NIGSFDIDR
+355 NIGAFDIDR

-378 ASAQKNRTYLIALKN
+378 ASAQKDRTYLIALKN
-393 AYVIGNRN
+393 AYVLGNRN
-401 GGPDI
+401 GGPEL

-412 QHARFRWN
+412 QHSRYRWN

-452 DDIENTDQIQQKF
+452 DDFENTDQIQQKF
-465 TLRRGDH
+465 TLRRGSH

-499 QLTQAQLDALKAR
+499 QLTQAQLDALKAK
-512 NIGSALDVTDI
+512 NIGSALDVADI
-523 PRDVLVRTYDVE
+523 PREVQVRTYDVE
-535 LRPTTFGTRQN
+535 LRPTTFGKRQN
-546 VFSVYAEDL
+546 VLSLYTEDL
-555 WAARPNLNL
+555 WAVRPNLNL
-564 TVGLRYDYDNLTKG
+564 TFGLRYDYDNLSKAGGTKG
-578 GQTDRSAGAASGRKG
+578 DY
-593 DLNNLAPRVALNYQ
+593 NNIAPRVAFNHQLN
-607 LDERTVV
+607 ERTVI

-626 YSVYSDNL
+626 YTIYSDNL
-634 QFSNSGADFKKELTE
+634 QFSNNGVDFKKQLTE
-649 LKRLGMLPAST
+649 LKRLGLLSQSA
-660 DLDRVTFPG
+660 DLDRVTFAG
-669 NLNARSTTSVTY
+669 NLNARATTPVTY
-681 LNGPTSDQLQARRD
+681 LNGPTSAQLQPRRD
-695 QQFSNNFRIMNPDG
+695 QQFSNNFRIMNSDG
-709 FQSPYSHQFSLGFQR
+709 FQNPYSHQFSLGFQH
-724 KPTANTLFSLD
+724 KPTSNTLFSVD
-735 LVHVATNDLFYI
+735 LVHVATNDLYYI
-747 YNLNAPAPYPFPN
+747 YNLNAAAPYPLTNP
-760 AADVKVRTV
+760 ADVKVRTV
-769 AQADLTRPIPI
+769 AQADLTRPIPVK
-780 RQDRRGAYAV
+780 QDKRGAYAV
-790 VNGSDTLRGI
+790 VNGTDTLRGI
-800 SRNIFETRTDGY
+800 ARNIFETRTDGY

-845 TTGINTRAQDANNYR
+845 TTGVNTRAQDSNDFV

-875 GIFYYYPLTNLVI
+875 GIFYYYPLRNLTI

-895 SGLPITRVADAAVY
+895 SGLPITRVADAKQY
-909 GTTDLN
+909 GGVTDLN
-915 GDSESYSL
+915 GDSESFSL

-948 KYTVRLFG
+948 KYTVPLFG
-956 RPRLEISADVYN
+956 RPRLELSADVYN
-968 LLNTQNISGFNVV
+968 LLNTQNISGYNVV

-988 QIGPRGSG
+988 QLGPRGSG
-996 ITTRS
+996 ITVRS

-1008 QFGLRYVF
+1008 QFGARYVF

>member
-1 MRKSITLLF
+1 MRISLTRLLF
-10 AVVGILFALS
+10 VVSCFPATFT
-20 GYAQERVDVSV
+20 YAQLNSTPAQLEVSV
-31 TDLLLRRPVVNMP
+31 TDLLLRRPVTNTA
-44 VYLQNTTSRTLDSA
+44 VYLQNSATKALDSA
-58 RTNEQGKA
+58 RTNAQGKA
-66 QFTNVPALGR
+66 QFSNVSPTSR
-76 YRVFTRPSAMYTEE
+76 YRVFTRSSATYIED
-90 ETSDITLQ
+90 ETSDIGIRATG
-98 PGTLRTVTLQ
+98 PTTVTLR

-234 GVINVTTRSGSNEL
+234 GVINVTTRSGSNQL

-253 YLTRPGSVVDSPSRY
+253 YLTRPGSVVDSPSRF
-268 ATADLS
+268 ATSDLS

-294 LKRDRTFF
+294 LKQDKTFF
-302 YVNMEQTF
+302 YVNVEQTF
-310 DRKDNRLVVPA
+310 DRKDNRLVVPS
-321 LGVNEI
+321 LSVNEI
-327 VTGHNYFSYVSGK
+327 VTGRNHFSYVSGK

-378 ASAQKNRTYLIALKN
+378 ASAQKNRTYLISLKN
-393 AYVIGNRN
+393 AYVLGT
-401 GGPDI
+401 DI

-412 QHARFRWN
+412 QHSRFRWN

-452 DDIENTDQIQQKF
+452 NDIENTDQIQQKF
-465 TLRRGDH
+465 TLRRGNH

-499 QLTQAQLDALKAR
+499 QLTQVQLDALKAR

-523 PRDVLVRTYDVE
+523 PRDVMVRTYDVE

-546 VFSVYAEDL
+546 VYSLYAEDL
-555 WAARPNLNL
+555 WSVRPNLNL
-564 TVGLRYDYDNLTKG
+564 TLGLRYDYDNLTRG
-578 GQTDRSAGAASGRKG
+578 GGDKG
-593 DLNNLAPRVALNYQ
+593 DFNNIAPRVAFNYQ
-607 LDERTVV
+607 LSDRTVV

-634 QFSNSGADFKKELTE
+634 QFSSSGADFKKELNE
-649 LKRLGMLPAST
+649 LKRLGILPGTA
-660 DLDRVTFPG
+660 DLNRITFAG
-669 NLNARSTTSVTY
+669 NLNARSTTPVTY
-681 LNGPTSDQLQARRD
+681 LNGPTSDQLQGRRD

-747 YNLNAPAPYPFPN
+747 YNLNAPAPYPLTS
-760 AADVKVRTV
+760 AVDAKVRTV

-822 QKLKGSDKYA
+822 QKLRGSDKFA

-845 TTGINTRAQDANNYR
+845 TTGINTRAQNSNDYA

-875 GIFYYYPLTNLVI
+875 GIFYYYPIRNLVI

-895 SGLPITRVADAAVY
+895 SGLPITRVADATKFGGVI
-909 GTTDLN
+909 DLN
-915 GDSESYSL
+915 GDSETYSL

-948 KYTVRLFG
+948 KYTVRLLG
-956 RPRLEISADVYN
+956 RPRLEISADAFN
-968 LLNTQNISGFNVV
+968 LLNTQNISGYNVV

-1008 QFGLRYVF
+1008 QFGARYVF

>member
-1 MRKSITLLF
+1 MKQLPTLWLLAIGLFLSIP
-10 AVVGILFALS
+10 AV
-20 GYAQERVDVSV
+20 AQQRIEVTV
-31 TDLLLRRPVVNMP
+31 TDLLLRRSLPGVQVF
-44 VYLQNTTSRTLDSA
+44 LQNSGTKSLDSA
-58 RTNEQGKA
+58 RTNAMGKA
-66 QFTNVPALGR
+66 QFTNISGASR
-76 YRVFTRPSAMYTEE
+76 YRVFVRSSSAYVDDEV
-90 ETSDITLQ
+90 SDVIIPASGLA
-98 PGTLRTVTLQ
+98 TVTLQ

-180 INGLNGIYTNYLI
+180 ITGLNGIYTNYLI

-248 TGEAF
+248 TGEAY
-253 YLTRPGSVVDSPSRY
+253 YLTRPGSVVDSPSRF

-284 HQLGFGLGGA
+284 HQAGFGLGGA
-294 LKRDRTFF
+294 LKKDKTFF
-302 YVNMEQTF
+302 YVNVEQTF
-310 DRKDNRLVVPA
+310 DRKDNRLAVPS

-346 GRFKTTLRA
+346 SRFKTTLRA
-355 NIGSFDIDR
+355 NIGTFNIDR

-378 ASAQKNRTYLIALKN
+378 ASAQKNRTYLIGLKN
-393 AYVIGNRN
+393 AYVLGREF
-401 GGPDI
+401 

-412 QHARFRWN
+412 QHSRFRWN

-434 RGPNGVPIA
+434 RGPDGVPIA
-443 TIGQSGAIF
+443 IIGQSGAIF

-465 TLRRGDH
+465 ALRRGMH
-472 TLKAGAE
+472 TMKAGVE

-499 QLTQAQLDALKAR
+499 QLTQAQLDALKTR
-512 NIGSALDVTDI
+512 NLGSTLNVNDI
-523 PRDVLVRTYDVE
+523 PRDVQVRTYDVE

-546 VFSVYAEDL
+546 VISLYAEDL
-555 WAARPNLNL
+555 WALRPDLNL
-564 TVGLRYDYDNLTKG
+564 TLGLRYDYDNLTRG
-578 GQTDRSAGAASGRKG
+578 GQSDASGKKG

-607 LDERTVV
+607 LNERTVI

-634 QFSNSGADFKKELTE
+634 QFSSSSADFKKQVAE
-649 LKRLGMLPAST
+649 LKRLGLLPAST
-660 DLDRVTFPG
+660 DIDRVTFPG
-669 NLNARSTTSVTY
+669 NLNARSTTAVTY

-695 QQFSNNFRIMNPDG
+695 RQFSNNFRIMNPNG

-724 KPTANTLFSLD
+724 KQTNNMLFSVD
-735 LVHVATNDLFYI
+735 LVHVATNDLYYI
-747 YNLNAPAPYPFPN
+747 YNLNAPAPYPLN
-760 AADVKVRTV
+760 IAADVKVRTV

-780 RQDRRGAYAV
+780 RTDKRGAYAL

-800 SRNIFETRTDGY
+800 SRNVFETRNDGI
-812 ARYWAANFVF
+812 ARYWAANFVL
-822 QKLKGSDKYA
+822 QKLRGTDKYA
-832 YRLGYNLSVIRSN
+832 YRLGYNLSVIKSN
-845 TTGINTRAQDANNYR
+845 TTGINTRAQDSNNYE

-875 GIFYYYPLTNLVI
+875 GIFYYYPFPNLAI
-888 TPTVLLQ
+888 TPTMLLQ
-895 SGLPITRVADAAVY
+895 SGLPITRVADAKLY

-948 KYTVRLFG
+948 KYTVRFLG
-956 RPRLEISADVYN
+956 KPRLEISADGYN

-988 QIGPRGSG
+988 QLGPRGSG

-1008 QFGLRYVF
+1008 QFGLRYVL

>member
-1 MRKSITLLF
+1 MQKSFTRLLF
-10 AVVGILFALS
+10 LLGHLLTVAA
-20 GYAQERVDVSV
+20 YAQTRPVQLEVTV
-31 TDLLLRRPVVNMP
+31 TDLLLRRPVPNTA
-44 VYLQNTTSRTLDSA
+44 VYLQNIATRTLDSA
-58 RTNEQGKA
+58 RTSEQGKA
-66 QFTNVPALGR
+66 QFGNVLPNSR
-76 YRVFTRPSAMYTEE
+76 YRVFTRPNATYTEDE
-90 ETSDITLQ
+90 ANDITLN
-98 PGTLRTVTLQ
+98 PNGGLTTVTLQ
-108 LPLRRESTLDE
+108 LPLQRESTLQE

-149 PLEGRDITRA
+149 PLEGRDITRS

-180 INGLNGIYTNYLI
+180 INGLNGVYTNYLI

-234 GVINVTTRSGSNEL
+234 GVINVTTRSGSNQL

-253 YLTRPGSVVDSPSRY
+253 YLTRPGSVIDSPSRF

-294 LKRDRTFF
+294 LKRDKTFF
-302 YVNMEQTF
+302 YVNVEQTF

-321 LGVNEI
+321 LGVDEI
-327 VTGHNYFSYVSGK
+327 VTGRNHFSYVSGK
-340 LDQVWN
+340 LDHVWN

-355 NIGSFDIDR
+355 NVGSFDIDR

-393 AYVIGNRN
+393 AYVIGNE
-401 GGPDI
+401 I
-406 TGETNY
+406 TAETNY
-412 QHARFRWN
+412 QHSRFRWN

-443 TIGQSGAIF
+443 IIGQSGAIF
-452 DDIENTDQIQQKF
+452 DDIENTDQIQQKV
-465 TLRRGDH
+465 TLRRGNH

-512 NIGSALDVTDI
+512 NIGSALNVGDI
-523 PRDVLVRTYDVE
+523 PRDVMVRTYDVE

-546 VFSVYAEDL
+546 VFSIYAEDL
-555 WAARPNLNL
+555 WSIRPDLNL

-578 GQTDRSAGAASGRKG
+578 GGNKG
-593 DLNNLAPRVALNYQ
+593 DYNNLAPRVAFNYQ
-607 LDERTVV
+607 FSDRTVF

-634 QFSNSGADFKKELTE
+634 QFSNNGADFKKQLTE
-649 LKRLGMLPAST
+649 LIRLGILPAST
-660 DLDRVTFPG
+660 DLTKVTFAG
-669 NLNARSTTSVTY
+669 NLNARATTPVTY
-681 LNGPTSDQLQARRD
+681 LNGPTSEQLQPRRD
-695 QQFSNNFRIMNPDG
+695 QQFSNNFRIMNPNG
-709 FQSPYSHQFSLGFQR
+709 FQAPYSHQFSLGFQH
-724 KPTANTLFSLD
+724 KPTTNTLFSLD

-747 YNLNAPAPYPFPN
+747 YNLNAPAPYPLSDVNP
-760 AADVKVRTV
+760 ADAKVRTV
-769 AQADLTRPIPI
+769 AQADLTRPVPI
-780 RQDRRGAYAV
+780 RTDRRGAYAV
-790 VNGSDTLRGI
+790 VNGTDTLRGI
-800 SRNIFETRTDGY
+800 ARNVFVTRTDGY

-832 YRLGYNLSVIRSN
+832 YRLGYNLSMIKSN
-845 TTGINTRAQDANNYR
+845 TTGINTRAQDSNNYE

-875 GIFYYYPLTNLVI
+875 GIFYYYPLRNLVI

-895 SGLPITRVADAAVY
+895 SGLPITRVADATKY
-909 GTTDLN
+909 GGVTDLN

-948 KYTVRLFG
+948 KYTVVLFG
-956 RPRLEISADVYN
+956 KPRLELSADVYN
-968 LLNTQNISGFNVV
+968 LLNTQNISGYNVV

-996 ITTRS
+996 ITVRS

-1008 QFGLRYVF
+1008 QFGLRYVL